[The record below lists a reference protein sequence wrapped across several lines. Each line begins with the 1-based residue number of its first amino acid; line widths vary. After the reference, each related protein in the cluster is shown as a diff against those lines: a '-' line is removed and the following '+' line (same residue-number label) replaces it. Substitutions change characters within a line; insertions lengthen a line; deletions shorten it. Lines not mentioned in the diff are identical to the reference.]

1 MTLLV
6 ESQSLVELMGTPFE
20 VLEKG
25 PHSEGHQYSPLPE
38 PNQVVLYSERPS
50 PEQVLEMHE
59 PEAAT
64 MPLEFHEEMPA
75 IEIELSDLPG
85 VDELDE
91 EKEKALEVS
100 DDTIASNDTLQVDT
114 GEAKEK
120 KSKKDPKW
128 DWEGRLKE
136 GGSHGFVAWIK
147 ERVDGVPE
155 HRGYEESGLLRAI
168 SYMEKLDDEI
178 SRAMRQDLDGL
189 LNADEI
195 EEVRSKIDDGIER
208 LYARI
213 DKVKA
218 AKGKGKKRKKSKA
231 SIEGNLVKEA
241 QKATNIAGIVITIP
255 LIISRAA
262 RVCVNGVISGG
273 HDLEDLYV
281 KQCKM
286 YNFDKRERAELQQ
299 LLQDMGMPIFQDRG
313 ADPDEDFDFTSSDN
327 SDFMANY
334 QA

>member
-20 VLEKG
+20 VLENG
-25 PHSEGHQYSPLPE
+25 PHSEGHQHSPLPE

-128 DWEGRLKE
+128 DWQSRGAA
-136 GGSHGFVAWIK
+136 GFVAWIK
-147 ERVDGVPE
+147 EKLDQIPS
-155 HRGYEESGLLRAI
+155 HSGYDSSGLTRAVAFL
-168 SYMEKLDDEI
+168 EKLDDEI
-178 SRAMRQDLDGL
+178 SRAMRADLDGEL
-189 LNADEI
+189 DANAI
-195 EEVRSKIDDGIER
+195 ESVRSEIDDGIARLHDRIER
-208 LYARI
+208 
-213 DKVKA
+213 VET
-218 AKGKGKKRKKSKA
+218 AKGKGKKRKKKA
-231 SIEGNLVKEA
+231 EVELGMVKQG
-241 QKATNIAGIVITIP
+241 QKATNIAGIVITVP
-255 LIISRAA
+255 LLVSSVARTCINSCISA
-262 RVCVNGVISGG
+262 GKDI
-273 HDLEDLYV
+273 EDTFK
-281 KQCKM
+281 KQCE
-286 YNFDKRERAELQQ
+286 YFSFDKRERAELKQ
-299 LLQDMGMPIFQDRG
+299 LLADMGFPMGAYYDRG
-313 ADPDEDFDFTSSDN
+313 YNEDELFDPSSEDNFDLAQNF
-327 SDFMANY
+327 